1 MGILSR
7 CEDKGE
13 IWGKVLNLERG
24 KQVPNLKNVGF
35 QANWDFCSIGTDA
48 IVSQRRNKTSFLRLN
63 SSSAARKGKFERLS
77 QAIKNI
83 SPILSDRTKM
93 KRANWRLTSGQASRF
108 PCWNSC
114 HPLCLNPWPVGFTWV
129 SGPWETQEQRTT
141 GTDLYPSSITPWC
154 ERNRAQKQPVTLTL
168 GKAVI
173 LFSSELRASKARG

>member
-108 PCWNSC
+108 PCWNSR
-114 HPLCLNPWPVGFTWV
+114 HPLCLNPWPVHMPGFYMSQWAMRN
-129 SGPWETQEQRTT
+129 PRTKN
-141 GTDLYPSSITPWC
+141 
-154 ERNRAQKQPVTLTL
+154 NRD
-168 GKAVI
+168 
-173 LFSSELRASKARG
+173 